1 MKKCPKSAR
10 HQICHK
16 GKVLCQ
22 AQNLSFI
29 VKGLKIKM
37 EIVIVGAGPIGCYTA
52 QLLKKCGISS
62 FRIIEEHHEV
72 GRPVRCAGIV
82 GKPVFEDS
90 LIPLSRSSILNQI
103 NGALFF
109 YKGDSFKIE
118 RRGVA
123 LVVDR
128 EKFDKELSR
137 GLEVE
142 YGKRLLEI
150 EEEGEGDRSGSGEGN
165 RYRLKTNQ
173 GDIWA
178 DMVIGADGPQSQVR
192 KFIDSKGIKAK
203 RESSG
208 AKKDNGNASEGTGS
222 SFSSGGRT
230 NFYKGVQYRIKLD
243 YSEKLGLKDEFF
255 SRELTRVY
263 MQEGVPFFVWIIPE
277 GDGIIRLGV
286 IANNGRRELE
296 RVIEEEGIKGEIIDR
311 LAGIIPIGLCQSV
324 YEKVAVV
331 GDAARQVKPL
341 TGGGIYYGMRAAEIL
356 VECIQ
361 EGELAE
367 YDKRWKSKFGREIKF
382 GLWAR
387 KVYERL
393 NKDEHELEDIFSLFR
408 ENAEFIER
416 AANFENH
423 SLLFRK
429 AFKRPKI
436 FVEAGKIFGR
446 NIGKILF

>member
-1 MKKCPKSAR
+1 
-10 HQICHK
+10 
-16 GKVLCQ
+16 
-22 AQNLSFI
+22 
-29 VKGLKIKM
+29 M

-52 QLLKKCGISS
+52 QLLKKCGINS
-62 FRIIEEHHEV
+62 FRIIEEHSEV

-90 LIPLSRSSILNQI
+90 LIPLSRDSILNQI

-109 YKGDSFKIE
+109 YQGESFKIK
-118 RRGVA
+118 RSGVA
-123 LVVDR
+123 LVIDR
-128 EKFDKELSR
+128 EKFDKELSQ

-142 YGKRLLEI
+142 CGRRLLEI
-150 EEEGEGDRSGSGEGN
+150 EKEGEGDGVGSGDGS

-178 DMVIGADGPQSQVR
+178 DIVIGADGPRSRVR
-192 KFIDSKGIKAK
+192 KFIDSKGKEE
-203 RESSG
+203 RRG
-208 AKKDNGNASEGTGS
+208 GRAKKDAGNCGGGGGIDGS
-222 SFSSGGRT
+222 GET
-230 NFYKGVQYRIKLD
+230 KFYKGVQYRIKLED
-243 YSEKLGLKDEFF
+243 LKGLELEDEIF
-255 SRELTRVY
+255 SGEMTRVY
-263 MQEGVPFFVWIIPE
+263 MREGIPFFVWIIPE

-286 IANNGRRELE
+286 IAENGRRELE

-311 LAGIIPIGLCQSV
+311 LAGIIPLGLCQSV
-324 YEKVAVV
+324 YKKVVVV

-341 TGGGIYYGMRAAEIL
+341 TGGGIYYGMKAAEIL

-367 YDKRWKSKFGREIKF
+367 YDKRWKNKFGREIKF

-387 KVYERL
+387 KIYERL
-393 NKDEHELEDIFSLFR
+393 NKSEHELEDIFLLLK
-408 ENAEFIER
+408 ENADFIER

-423 SLLFRK
+423 SLVFRE
-429 AFKRPKI
+429 ALKRPKI
-436 FVEAGKIFGR
+436 FVKAGKIFGR

>member
-1 MKKCPKSAR
+1 
-10 HQICHK
+10 
-16 GKVLCQ
+16 
-22 AQNLSFI
+22 
-29 VKGLKIKM
+29 M

-52 QLLKKCGISS
+52 QLLKKCGINS
-62 FRIIEEHHEV
+62 FRIIEEHDEV
-72 GRPVRCAGIV
+72 GKPVRCAGIV

-90 LIPLSRSSILNQI
+90 LIPLSKSSILNQI

-118 RRGVA
+118 RSGVA
-123 LVVDR
+123 LVIDR
-128 EKFDKELSR
+128 EKFDKELSQ

-142 YGKRLLEI
+142 CGRKLLEI
-150 EEEGEGDRSGSGEGN
+150 EEEQDEGS

-178 DMVIGADGPQSQVR
+178 DIVIGADGPRSRVR
-192 KFIDSKGIKAK
+192 KFVDSKGNN
-203 RESSG
+203 S
-208 AKKDNGNASEGTGS
+208 NGCDGS
-222 SFSSGGRT
+222 DGPGET
-230 NFYKGVQYRIKLD
+230 NFYKGVQYRIKL
-243 YSEKLGLKDEFF
+243 KDEVF
-255 SRELTRVY
+255 SREMTRVY
-263 MQEGVPFFVWIIPE
+263 MREGIPFFVWIIPE

-286 IANNGRRELE
+286 IAENGSRELE

-311 LAGIIPIGLCQSV
+311 LAGIIPLGLCQSV
-324 YEKVAVV
+324 YRKVAVV

-341 TGGGIYYGMRAAEIL
+341 TGGGIYYGMKAAEIL

-361 EGELAE
+361 EGELDE
-367 YDKRWKSKFGREIKF
+367 YDQRWKSKFGREIKF

-393 NKDEHELEDIFSLFR
+393 NKYEHELEDIFSLFK

-423 SLLFRK
+423 SLVFRE
-429 AFKRPKI
+429 AFKRPMI
-436 FVEAGKIFGR
+436 FMKAGKIFGR

>member
-1 MKKCPKSAR
+1 
-10 HQICHK
+10 
-16 GKVLCQ
+16 
-22 AQNLSFI
+22 
-29 VKGLKIKM
+29 M

-52 QLLKKCGISS
+52 QLLKKCGINS
-62 FRIIEEHHEV
+62 FRIIEEHDEV
-72 GRPVRCAGIV
+72 GKPVRCAGIV

-90 LIPLSRSSILNQI
+90 LIPLSRGSILNQI

-118 RRGVA
+118 RREVA
-123 LVVDR
+123 FVVDR

-142 YGKRLLEI
+142 YGRRLLGI
-150 EEEGEGDRSGSGEGN
+150 EEEQDERS
-165 RYRLKTNQ
+165 RYRLKTNR
-173 GDIWA
+173 GDISA
-178 DMVIGADGPQSQVR
+178 DIIIGADGPRSEVR
-192 KFIDSKGIKAK
+192 KFIDSKGIKVK

-208 AKKDNGNASEGTGS
+208 VKKNDDNISEDNKDSEGSDGSYGSDGSGPGTGT
-222 SFSSGGRT
+222 SGGT

-243 YSEKLGLKDEFF
+243 YSESLGLKDEFF
-255 SRELTRVY
+255 SGELSRVY
-263 MQEGVPFFVWIIPE
+263 MREGVPFFVWIIPE

-286 IANNGRRELE
+286 IVKNGRRELE

-324 YEKVAVV
+324 YGKVAVV
-331 GDAARQVKPL
+331 GDAARQIKPL
-341 TGGGIYYGMRAAEIL
+341 TGGGIYYGMKAAEIL
-356 VECIQ
+356 VECVR

-367 YDKRWKSKFGREIKF
+367 YDKRWKSRFGREIKF

-393 NKDEHELEDIFSLFR
+393 NKDEHELKNIFSLFK
-408 ENAEFIER
+408 ENAKFIER

-423 SLLFRK
+423 SLLFK
-429 AFKRPKI
+429 EALKNPKI
-436 FVEAGKIFGR
+436 FMEAGKIFGR

>member
-1 MKKCPKSAR
+1 MFPFL
-10 HQICHK
+10 
-16 GKVLCQ
+16 VE
-22 AQNLSFI
+22 
-29 VKGLKIKM
+29 GLKIKM

-52 QLLKKCGISS
+52 QLLKKCRINS
-62 FRIIEEHHEV
+62 FRIIEEHDEV

-90 LIPLSRSSILNQI
+90 LIPLSRDSILNQI

-109 YKGDSFKIE
+109 YKGNSFKIE
-118 RRGVA
+118 RSGVA
-123 LVVDR
+123 LVIDR

-142 YGKRLLEI
+142 YGRRLLEI
-150 EEEGEGDRSGSGEGN
+150 EEEGEGDAAGSGEGS

-178 DMVIGADGPQSQVR
+178 DIVIGADGPRSRVR
-192 KFIDSKGIKAK
+192 KFIDSKGIKVE
-203 RESSG
+203 RGSSG
-208 AKKDNGNASEGTGS
+208 AKKDNGYVSEDSEGSES
-222 SFSSGGRT
+222 SDSSGGET
-230 NFYKGVQYRIKLD
+230 KFYKGVQYRIKLD
-243 YSEKLGLKDEFF
+243 NLKGLGLKDEFF
-255 SRELTRVY
+255 SGEMTRIYMRE
-263 MQEGVPFFVWIIPE
+263 GIPFFVWIIPE
-277 GDGIIRLGV
+277 GGGIIRLGV
-286 IANNGRRELE
+286 IAENGRRELG
-296 RVIEEEGIKGEIIDR
+296 RVIEEEGIKGEIINR
-311 LAGIIPIGLCQSV
+311 LAGIIPIGLCRSI
-324 YEKVAVV
+324 YKKAAVV

-341 TGGGIYYGMRAAEIL
+341 TGGGIYYGMKAAEIL

-367 YDKRWKSKFGREIKF
+367 YDKRWKSKFGKEIKF

-393 NKDEHELEDIFSLFR
+393 NKSEHELEDIFSLFK
-408 ENAEFIER
+408 ENTEFIER

-423 SLLFRK
+423 SLIFRE
-429 AFKRPKI
+429 AFKKPKI
-436 FVEAGKIFGR
+436 FVKAGKIFGR

>member
-1 MKKCPKSAR
+1 
-10 HQICHK
+10 
-16 GKVLCQ
+16 
-22 AQNLSFI
+22 
-29 VKGLKIKM
+29 M

-52 QLLKKCGISS
+52 QLLKKCGINS
-62 FRIIEEHHEV
+62 FRIIEEHDEV
-72 GRPVRCAGIV
+72 GKPVRCAGIV

-90 LIPLSRSSILNQI
+90 LIPLSRGSILNQI

-118 RRGVA
+118 RREVA
-123 LVVDR
+123 FVVDR
-128 EKFDKELSR
+128 EKFDKELSQ

-150 EEEGEGDRSGSGEGN
+150 EEEGEGDGDSDGVRSEEGS

-178 DMVIGADGPQSQVR
+178 DIVVGADGPRSRVR
-192 KFIDSKGIKAK
+192 KFIDSKGIKVK
-203 RESSG
+203 REGSG
-208 AKKDNGNASEGTGS
+208 AKKDDDNASEGSDG
-222 SFSSGGRT
+222 SGGET

-243 YSEKLGLKDEFF
+243 YSERLGLKDEFF
-255 SRELTRVY
+255 SGELTRVY
-263 MQEGVPFFVWIIPE
+263 MREGVPFFVWIIPE

-286 IANNGRRELE
+286 IAKNGCRELE
-296 RVIEEEGIKGEIIDR
+296 RVIEEEGIKGKIIDK

-324 YEKVAVV
+324 YGKVAVV

-361 EGELAE
+361 EGALAE
-367 YDKRWKSKFGREIKF
+367 YDKRWKSRFGREIKF

-393 NKDEHELEDIFSLFR
+393 NKDEHELKNIFSLFK
-408 ENAEFIER
+408 ENAKFIER

-423 SLLFRK
+423 SLV
-429 AFKRPKI
+429 FKEALKNPKI
-436 FVEAGKIFGR
+436 FMEAGKIFGR

>member
-1 MKKCPKSAR
+1 
-10 HQICHK
+10 
-16 GKVLCQ
+16 
-22 AQNLSFI
+22 
-29 VKGLKIKM
+29 M

-52 QLLKKCGISS
+52 QLLKKCGINS
-62 FRIIEEHHEV
+62 FRIIEEHGEV

-90 LIPLSRSSILNQI
+90 LIPLSRDSILNQI
-103 NGALFF
+103 NGTLFF
-109 YKGDSFKIE
+109 YNGDSFKIE
-118 RRGVA
+118 RSGVA
-123 LVVDR
+123 LVIDR
-128 EKFDKELSR
+128 EKFDKQLSR

-142 YGKRLLEI
+142 CGIRLLEI
-150 EEEGEGDRSGSGEGN
+150 EEEGEGNNGAGSGDGS
-165 RYRLKTNQ
+165 RYRLKTDQ

-178 DMVIGADGPQSQVR
+178 DMVIGADGPRSRVR
-192 KFIDSKGIKAK
+192 KFIDEKG
-203 RESSG
+203 
-208 AKKDNGNASEGTGS
+208 NNSEGSDHG
-222 SFSSGGRT
+222 SGGET

-243 YSEKLGLKDEFF
+243 NSEDLGLKDELF
-255 SRELTRVY
+255 SGEGEMTRVY
-263 MQEGVPFFVWIIPE
+263 MREGIPFFVWIIPE

-286 IANNGRRELE
+286 IAENGRRELE
-296 RVIEEEGIKGEIIDR
+296 RVIEEEGIKGEIINR

-324 YEKVAVV
+324 YQKVAVV

-341 TGGGIYYGMRAAEIL
+341 TGGGIYYGMKAAEIL

-361 EGELAE
+361 EGALAE
-367 YDKRWKSKFGREIKF
+367 YDQRWKSKFGREIKF

-393 NKDEHELEDIFSLFR
+393 NKSEYELEDIFLLFK

-423 SLLFRK
+423 SLLFRE

-436 FVEAGKIFGR
+436 FAKAGKILGR
-446 NIGKILF
+446 NIRKIIF

>member
-1 MKKCPKSAR
+1 
-10 HQICHK
+10 
-16 GKVLCQ
+16 
-22 AQNLSFI
+22 
-29 VKGLKIKM
+29 M

-62 FRIIEEHHEV
+62 FRIIEEHGEV

-109 YKGDSFKIE
+109 YRGDSFKIK
-118 RRGVA
+118 RSGVA
-123 LVVDR
+123 LVIDR
-128 EKFDKELSR
+128 EKFDKELSQ

-142 YGKRLLEI
+142 CGRRLLEI
-150 EEEGEGDRSGSGEGN
+150 EEEQYKGSK
-165 RYRLKTNQ
+165 YRLKTNK

-178 DMVIGADGPQSQVR
+178 DMVIGADGPRSRVR
-192 KFIDSKGIKAK
+192 KFIDSKGNKS
-203 RESSG
+203 RVGDGSDRTGPGSG
-208 AKKDNGNASEGTGS
+208 E
-222 SFSSGGRT
+222 T
-230 NFYKGVQYRIKLD
+230 NFYKGVQYRIKL
-243 YSEKLGLKDEFF
+243 EDEDF
-255 SRELTRVY
+255 SREMARVY
-263 MQEGVPFFVWIIPE
+263 MREGVSFFVWIIPE

-286 IANNGRRELE
+286 IAENGRRELE

-311 LAGIIPIGLCQSV
+311 LAGIIPLGLCRSV
-324 YEKVAVV
+324 YGKAAVV

-341 TGGGIYYGMRAAEIL
+341 TGGGIYYGMKAAEIL
-356 VECIQ
+356 VDCIQ
-361 EGELAE
+361 EGTLAE
-367 YDKRWKSKFGREIKF
+367 YDKRWKNEFGREIKF

-387 KVYERL
+387 KVYQRL
-393 NKDEHELEDIFSLFR
+393 NKSEHELENIFSLFK

-423 SLLFRK
+423 SSLFK
-429 AFKRPKI
+429 EAFKRPKI
-436 FVEAGKIFGR
+436 FVKAGKIFGR

>member
-1 MKKCPKSAR
+1 
-10 HQICHK
+10 
-16 GKVLCQ
+16 
-22 AQNLSFI
+22 
-29 VKGLKIKM
+29 M

-52 QLLKKCGISS
+52 QLLKKCGINS
-62 FRIIEEHHEV
+62 FRIIEEHGEV
-72 GRPVRCAGIV
+72 GKPVRCAGIV

-90 LIPLSRSSILNQI
+90 LIPLSRGSILNQI

-118 RRGVA
+118 RPGVA
-123 LVVDR
+123 LVIDR

-142 YGKRLLEI
+142 YRRRVLEI
-150 EEEGEGDRSGSGEGN
+150 EEEGEGDGSEGGNGSG
-165 RYRLKTNQ
+165 YRLKTNQ
-173 GDIWA
+173 GDIRA
-178 DMVIGADGPQSQVR
+178 DIVIGADGPRSRVR
-192 KFIDSKGIKAK
+192 RFIDLK
-203 RESSG
+203 RKEERRGSR
-208 AKKDNGNASEGTGS
+208 AKKNDGDGSEGNDGS
-222 SFSSGGRT
+222 GET
-230 NFYKGVQYRIKLD
+230 NFYKGVQYRIKLED
-243 YSEKLGLKDEFF
+243 LKGLKSEDGFF
-255 SRELTRVY
+255 PGKMTRVY
-263 MQEGVPFFVWIIPE
+263 MRDGIPFFVWIIPE

-286 IANNGRRELE
+286 IAENGHRELE
-296 RVIEEEGIKGEIIDR
+296 RVIKEEGIKGEIIDR
-311 LAGIIPIGLCQSV
+311 LAGIIPLGLCQSV
-324 YEKVAVV
+324 YKKVAVV

-361 EGELAE
+361 EGALAE

-393 NKDEHELEDIFSLFR
+393 NKDEHELEDIFSLFK

-423 SLLFRK
+423 SLVFREV
-429 AFKRPKI
+429 FKRPKI
-436 FVEAGKIFGR
+436 FVKAGKIFGR

>member
-1 MKKCPKSAR
+1 
-10 HQICHK
+10 
-16 GKVLCQ
+16 
-22 AQNLSFI
+22 
-29 VKGLKIKM
+29 M

-52 QLLKKCGISS
+52 QLLKKCGINS
-62 FRIIEEHHEV
+62 FRIIEEHGEV

-90 LIPLSRSSILNQI
+90 LLPLSRDSILNQI

-109 YKGDSFKIE
+109 YNGDSFKIE
-118 RRGVA
+118 RSGVA
-123 LVVDR
+123 LVIDR

-137 GLEVE
+137 GVEVE
-142 YGKRLLEI
+142 CGIRLLEI
-150 EEEGEGDRSGSGEGN
+150 EEEGEGNNGAGSGDGS
-165 RYRLKTNQ
+165 RYRLKTDQ

-178 DMVIGADGPQSQVR
+178 DMVIGADGPRSRVR
-192 KFIDSKGIKAK
+192 KFIDEKG
-203 RESSG
+203 
-208 AKKDNGNASEGTGS
+208 NNSEGSDHG
-222 SFSSGGRT
+222 SGGET

-243 YSEKLGLKDEFF
+243 NSEDLGLKDELF
-255 SRELTRVY
+255 SGEGEMTRVY
-263 MQEGVPFFVWIIPE
+263 MREGIPFFVWIIPE

-286 IANNGRRELE
+286 IAENGRRELE
-296 RVIEEEGIKGEIIDR
+296 RVIEEEGIKGEIINR

-324 YEKVAVV
+324 YQKVAVV

-361 EGELAE
+361 EGALAE
-367 YDKRWKSKFGREIKF
+367 YDQRWKSKFGREIKF

-393 NKDEHELEDIFSLFR
+393 NKSEYELEDIFLLFK

-423 SLLFRK
+423 SLLFRE

-436 FVEAGKIFGR
+436 FAKAGKILGR
-446 NIGKILF
+446 NIRKIIF

>member
-1 MKKCPKSAR
+1 
-10 HQICHK
+10 
-16 GKVLCQ
+16 
-22 AQNLSFI
+22 
-29 VKGLKIKM
+29 M

-52 QLLKKCGISS
+52 QLLKKCGINS
-62 FRIIEEHHEV
+62 FRIIEEHDEV
-72 GRPVRCAGIV
+72 GKPVRCAGIV

-90 LIPLSRSSILNQI
+90 LIPLSKSSILNQI

-118 RRGVA
+118 RSGVA
-123 LVVDR
+123 LVIDR
-128 EKFDKELSR
+128 EKFDKELSQ

-142 YGKRLLEI
+142 CGIRLLEI
-150 EEEGEGDRSGSGEGN
+150 EEEQDKES

-178 DMVIGADGPQSQVR
+178 DMVIGADGPRSRVK
-192 KFIDSKGIKAK
+192 KFIDSKKNNSDG
-203 RESSG
+203 SDGSDGSG
-208 AKKDNGNASEGTGS
+208 E
-222 SFSSGGRT
+222 T
-230 NFYKGVQYRIKLD
+230 NFYKGVQYRIKLED
-243 YSEKLGLKDEFF
+243 LNGVKDLEDEVFSEET
-255 SRELTRVY
+255 TRVY
-263 MQEGVPFFVWIIPE
+263 MRERIPFFVWIIPE
-277 GDGIIRLGV
+277 GGGVIRLGV
-286 IANNGRRELE
+286 IAENGSRELE
-296 RVIEEEGIKGEIIDR
+296 RVMEEEGIKGEIVDR
-311 LAGIIPIGLCQSV
+311 LAGIISMGLCQSV
-324 YEKVAVV
+324 YKKAVVV

-341 TGGGIYYGMRAAEIL
+341 TGGGIYYGMKAAEIL

-393 NKDEHELEDIFSLFR
+393 NKDEHELEDIFSLFK

-423 SLLFRK
+423 SLVFRE
-429 AFKRPKI
+429 AFKRSKI
-436 FVEAGKIFGR
+436 FLKAGKIFGR

>member
-1 MKKCPKSAR
+1 MMKR
-10 HQICHK
+10 
-16 GKVLCQ
+16 G
-22 AQNLSFI
+22 
-29 VKGLKIKM
+29 KIKV

-52 QLLKKCGISS
+52 QLLKKCGINS
-62 FRIIEEHHEV
+62 FRIIEEHGEV
-72 GRPVRCAGIV
+72 GRPIRCAGIV

-90 LIPLSRSSILNQI
+90 LIPLSRDSILNQI

-109 YKGDSFKIE
+109 YNGDNFKIE
-118 RRGVA
+118 RSGVA
-123 LVVDR
+123 FVVDR

-142 YGKRLLEI
+142 YGIKLLEI
-150 EEEGEGDRSGSGEGN
+150 EEEGEGNNGAGSGDGS

-178 DMVIGADGPQSQVR
+178 DMVIGADGSRSRVR
-192 KFIDSKGIKAK
+192 KFIDSKGKEE
-203 RESSG
+203 RRGGNG
-208 AKKDNGNASEGTGS
+208 AKKDNGNTSDGSESSDGS
-222 SFSSGGRT
+222 DGSGGET
-230 NFYKGVQYRIKLD
+230 NFYKGIQYRIKLKN
-243 YSEKLGLKDEFF
+243 SEDLENEGEDKGEFF
-255 SRELTRVY
+255 SGEMVRVY
-263 MQEGVPFFVWIIPE
+263 MREGIPFFVWIIPE
-277 GDGIIRLGV
+277 GDGIIRLGT
-286 IANNGRRELE
+286 IAENGRRELE
-296 RVIEEEGIKGEIIDR
+296 RLIEEEGIKGEIIDR

-324 YEKVAVV
+324 YQKVAVV

-341 TGGGIYYGMRAAEIL
+341 TGGGIYYGMKAAEIL
-356 VECIQ
+356 VECIR
-361 EGELAE
+361 EGALDE
-367 YDKRWKSKFGREIKF
+367 YDQRWKSKFGREIKF

-393 NKDEHELEDIFSLFR
+393 NKSEHELEDIFSLFK

-423 SLLFRK
+423 SLLFRE

-436 FVEAGKIFGR
+436 FVKAGKILGR

>member
-1 MKKCPKSAR
+1 
-10 HQICHK
+10 
-16 GKVLCQ
+16 
-22 AQNLSFI
+22 
-29 VKGLKIKM
+29 M

-52 QLLKKCGISS
+52 QLLKKCGINS
-62 FRIIEEHHEV
+62 FRIIEEHGEV

-90 LIPLSRSSILNQI
+90 LIPLSRDSILNQI
-103 NGALFF
+103 NGTLFF
-109 YKGDSFKIE
+109 YNGDSFKIE
-118 RRGVA
+118 RSGVA
-123 LVVDR
+123 LVIDR
-128 EKFDKELSR
+128 EKFDKQLSR

-142 YGKRLLEI
+142 CGIRLLEI
-150 EEEGEGDRSGSGEGN
+150 EEEGEGNNGAGSGDGS
-165 RYRLKTNQ
+165 RYRLKTDQ

-178 DMVIGADGPQSQVR
+178 DMVIGADGPRSRVR
-192 KFIDSKGIKAK
+192 KFIDEKGNN
-203 RESSG
+203 S
-208 AKKDNGNASEGTGS
+208 DGS
-222 SFSSGGRT
+222 DHGSGGET

-243 YSEKLGLKDEFF
+243 NSEDLGLKDELF
-255 SRELTRVY
+255 SGEGEMTRVY
-263 MQEGVPFFVWIIPE
+263 MREGIPFFVWIIPE

-286 IANNGRRELE
+286 IAENGRRELE
-296 RVIEEEGIKGEIIDR
+296 RVIEEEGIKGEIINR

-324 YEKVAVV
+324 YQKVAVV

-341 TGGGIYYGMRAAEIL
+341 TGGGIYYGMKAAEIL

-361 EGELAE
+361 EGALAE
-367 YDKRWKSKFGREIKF
+367 YDQRWKSKFGREIKF

-393 NKDEHELEDIFSLFR
+393 NKSEYELEDIFLLFK

-423 SLLFRK
+423 SLLFRE

-436 FVEAGKIFGR
+436 FAKAGKILGR
-446 NIGKILF
+446 NIRKIIF

>member
-1 MKKCPKSAR
+1 
-10 HQICHK
+10 
-16 GKVLCQ
+16 
-22 AQNLSFI
+22 
-29 VKGLKIKM
+29 M

-52 QLLKKCGISS
+52 QLLKKCGINS
-62 FRIIEEHHEV
+62 FRIIEEHDEV
-72 GRPVRCAGIV
+72 GKPVRCAGIV

-90 LIPLSRSSILNQI
+90 LIPLSRGSILNQI

-118 RRGVA
+118 RREVA
-123 LVVDR
+123 FVVDR
-128 EKFDKELSR
+128 EKFDKELSQ

-150 EEEGEGDRSGSGEGN
+150 EEEGEGDGDSDGVRSEEGS

-178 DMVIGADGPQSQVR
+178 DIVVGADGPRSRVR
-192 KFIDSKGIKAK
+192 KFIDSKGIKVK
-203 RESSG
+203 REGSG
-208 AKKDNGNASEGTGS
+208 AKKDDDNASEGSDG
-222 SFSSGGRT
+222 SGGET

-243 YSEKLGLKDEFF
+243 YSERLGLKDEFF
-255 SRELTRVY
+255 SEELTRVY
-263 MQEGVPFFVWIIPE
+263 MREGVPFFVWIIPE

-286 IANNGRRELE
+286 IAKNGCRELE
-296 RVIEEEGIKGEIIDR
+296 RVIEEEEIKGKIIDK

-324 YEKVAVV
+324 YGKVAVV

-361 EGELAE
+361 EGALAE
-367 YDKRWKSKFGREIKF
+367 YDKRWKSRFRREIKF

-387 KVYERL
+387 KVYEKLKKSER
-393 NKDEHELEDIFSLFR
+393 ELEDIFSLFK

-423 SLLFRK
+423 SLLFRE
-429 AFKRPKI
+429 AIKRPII
-436 FVEAGKIFGR
+436 FMKAGKILGR
-446 NIGKILF
+446 NIGKIIL